1 MEKKV
6 VLEELKRE
14 KIWHLEKKIV
24 KWQLYPAL
32 SEMILN
38 INNLNSLIKK
48 QRLAE
53 CTEKCDPTI
62 CHLYETQYSKIK

>member
-38 INNLNSLIKK
+38 INNLNSLIKE